1 MAPVALSVL
10 IDYVQEANV
19 CSTSYFFFPPLA
31 ARRFAQY
38 AFIRF
43 PIAAFSAALHT
54 CRFGLGFDLA
64 FCFGLSLG

>member
-1 MAPVALSVL
+1 MIPDQQSSGG
-10 IDYVQEANV
+10 Y
-19 CSTSYFFFPPLA
+19 PLA
-31 ARRFAQY
+31 FRRFAQY